1 LPSGA
6 HPGALLDGPAMDLKE
21 EAILGE
27 AIGSHWYYVA
37 KGRALCAMLGRLRV
51 PEVLDVGAG
60 SGVFSRRLLDAGVCE
75 RALCVDPGYP
85 KERTERHR
93 GHEIEFT
100 RAVERV
106 SQGLL
111 LMMDVLEHVDD
122 DVGLLR
128 SYALRMPGDAR
139 VLITVPAFPSLWSGH
154 DVFLEHR
161 RRYTRQGLE
170 ATVRAAGLQV
180 VRSRY
185 FFGLL
190 LPAVAAM
197 RSRDRHRLNAG
208 RLEARSALRTY
219 PAPVN
224 RVLTLIH
231 DVERALVFPL
241 NRLAGLSIFCL
252 ARRL

>member
-1 LPSGA
+1 
-6 HPGALLDGPAMDLKE
+6 MDLKE
-21 EAILGE
+21 EAILGA

-37 KGRALCAMLGRLRV
+37 KGRALRAMLGGVRV

-60 SGVFSRRLLDAGVCE
+60 SGVFSRQLLDAGVCGS
-75 RALCVDPGYP
+75 AVCVDPGYAC
-85 KERTERHR
+85 ERTERHR
-93 GHEIEFT
+93 GHAIEF
-100 RAVERV
+100 RRSVERF

-128 SYALRMPGDAR
+128 SYAARMPGDGR
-139 VLITVPAFPSLWSGH
+139 VLITVPAFACLWSGH

-161 RRYTRQGLE
+161 RRYTREHLE

-197 RSRDRHRLNAG
+197 RLADRYRLTAG
-208 RLEARSALRTY
+208 RLEARSALRPC

-224 RVLTLIH
+224 RLLTLIH
-231 DVERALVFPL
+231 DVERATLFRF

-252 ARRL
+252 ARPR